1 MPPIGPN
8 GEKRPPAVIA
18 NAVISMEIATGQA
31 NETIVNTRASEGAE
45 RRPVALSGRR
55 PSRVTMLAAVA
66 RWGPP
71 RRAKGMA
78 IGGA

>member
-1 MPPIGPN
+1 MPIGPN

-18 NAVISMEIATGQA
+18 NAVISMRIATGQTD
-31 NETIVNTRASEGAE
+31 ETIVKTLTAAKAAT
-45 RRPVALSGRR
+45 RPVALSGKR

-78 IGGA
+78 IGRA

>member
-1 MPPIGPN
+1 MPIGPN

-18 NAVISMEIATGQA
+18 NAVISMRIATGQA
-31 NETIVNTRASEGAE
+31 NETIVETLASAE
-45 RRPVALSGRR
+45 VETRPVAVSSKR

-71 RRAKGMA
+71 RRAKDMA
-78 IGGA
+78 IGRA

>member
-1 MPPIGPN
+1 MPIGPN

-18 NAVISMEIATGQA
+18 NAVISMRIATGQA
-31 NETIVNTRASEGAE
+31 NETIVKRPSAPGVET
-45 RRPVALSGRR
+45 RPVALSGRR

>member
-1 MPPIGPN
+1 MPIGPN

-18 NAVISMEIATGQA
+18 NAVISMRIATGQA
-31 NETIVNTRASEGAE
+31 NETIVETHASAE
-45 RRPVALSGRR
+45 METRPVAVAGKR

-71 RRAKGMA
+71 RRTKGMA
-78 IGGA
+78 IGRA

>member
-1 MPPIGPN
+1 MPIGPN

-18 NAVISMEIATGQA
+18 NAVISMRIATGETD
-31 NETIVNTRASEGAE
+31 ETIVETHASPSVRTRLV
-45 RRPVALSGRR
+45 PPIGRR
-55 PSRVTMLAAVA
+55 PSRITMLAAVA

-71 RRAKGMA
+71 RRDSDMV

>member
-1 MPPIGPN
+1 MPIGPN

-18 NAVISMEIATGQA
+18 NAVVSMRIATGQA
-31 NETIVNTRASEGAE
+31 NETIVETRASTAVET
-45 RRPVALSGRR
+45 RPVALSGRR

-71 RRAKGMA
+71 RRAKDMA
-78 IGGA
+78 IGRA

>member
-1 MPPIGPN
+1 MPIGPN

-18 NAVISMEIATGQA
+18 NAVISMRVATGQA
-31 NETIVNTRASEGAE
+31 DETIVKKPAAAGVGT
-45 RRPVALSGRR
+45 RPVALSGRR